1 MTLASGSCA
10 DPDTG
15 RQSFDTTVGG
25 IRGQARITGGPMI
38 WTDCTLELR
47 YSAPSFGLD
56 TNWLTPAEMDSYF
69 NALGIGS
76 PGFAIATRDGEARSY
91 RPVMLYGGIAAIAGG
106 AALAVLSGGAGSG
119 APALDVQAGPRGV
132 RLSRTFGF

>member
-1 MTLASGSCA
+1 MTLARGSCA

-38 WTDCTLELR
+38 WTNCTLELR
-47 YSAPSFGLD
+47 YSASSIGLD

-69 NALGIGS
+69 SALGIGS
-76 PGFAIATRDGEARSY
+76 PGFAIAARDGETRSY
-91 RPVMLYGGIAAIAGG
+91 RPVMLYGGIATIAGG
-106 AALAVLSGGAGSG
+106 AVLAFLSGGGG
-119 APALDVQAGPRGV
+119 PPALDVQADPRGV